1 MGGALVTAATL
12 IQAVDLEGALEL
24 SVGKTVAGYFVIALV
39 TLFVSVNTSTI
50 AQVIS
55 RVCSHRV

>member
-1 MGGALVTAATL
+1 MTAATL